1 MTKNKCKQTKQLYIV
16 KNYIKNQI
24 IYYDKYISRKE
35 YVNFYNKY
43 NEVYSKLNLMK
54 KEYVLFIELS
64 KNDCTTL
71 KSDISQILND
81 YKVS

>member
-1 MTKNKCKQTKQLYIV
+1 
-16 KNYIKNQI
+16 
-24 IYYDKYISRKE
+24 
-35 YVNFYNKY
+35 
-43 NEVYSKLNLMK
+43 MK

>member
-1 MTKNKCKQTKQLYIV
+1 
-16 KNYIKNQI
+16 
-24 IYYDKYISRKE
+24 
-35 YVNFYNKY
+35 
-43 NEVYSKLNLMK
+43 MK

-81 YKVS
+81 YKVSQEKKHITIKNETVRSLQECRIANFLFINKLLR

>member
-1 MTKNKCKQTKQLYIV
+1 
-16 KNYIKNQI
+16 
-24 IYYDKYISRKE
+24 
-35 YVNFYNKY
+35 
-43 NEVYSKLNLMK
+43 MK

-81 YKVS
+81 YKVSQEKKHITIKNETVRSLQECRIANFLFIN